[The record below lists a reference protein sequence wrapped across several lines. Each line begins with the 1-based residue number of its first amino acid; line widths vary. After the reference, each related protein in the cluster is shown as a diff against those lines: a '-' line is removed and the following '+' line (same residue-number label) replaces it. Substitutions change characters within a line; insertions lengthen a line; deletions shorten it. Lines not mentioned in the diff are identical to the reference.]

1 MSTAPR
7 IEDILDLSPN
17 EAIERM
23 IRDGFSPES
32 IPALQRFL
40 DVNQTELAEAVGVTR
55 QTLVR
60 NRDKSSPLTKELSD
74 RLYRVARVTR
84 QAMTVFS
91 TDRDAVAWL
100 KSSNATLGGRTPL
113 SMLDTDAGAERV
125 RKLLGRIEYG
135 VLS

>member
-7 IEDILDLSPN
+7 IEDILELSPD

-23 IRDGFSPES
+23 IRDGFSPGS

-40 DVNQTELAEAVGVTR
+40 GVNQTELAEAVGVTR

-60 NRDKSSPLTKELSD
+60 NRDKAGSLTKELSD

-84 QAMTVFS
+84 RAVAVFS
-91 TDRDAVAWL
+91 TANDAVAWL
-100 KSSNATLGGRTPL
+100 KSPNATLGGRTPL